1 MKENELHSVIL
12 AGLLHDIGK
21 FEQRTGLR
29 TGQNHSELS
38 GRFVNEILKGEWQSV
53 AGIVYNH
60 HIIDAHSAPNPYLT
74 RIVTLADWLASG
86 ERRELEDSQTGH
98 PEEIPLISIFSILNG
113 SEDYTYFP
121 LTKLPEDGNARPQRE
136 YKISSN
142 EYLELWRKFYNE
154 AQSLTGLP
162 FMALVNNLL
171 ALLEKYTVFV
181 PAAAYRSIADVSL
194 YHHLKL
200 TAAIAACLCQ
210 DNLNY
215 QDIEELLNVF
225 SNDQPNQDRV
235 VAHLVGGDISGIQN
249 FIYNLRAEGALKGLR
264 GRSLYLQLIAEAVA
278 GKIIERFNLGRVNLI
293 YIGGGHFYILT
304 PAPPEFTTELAK
316 VIAAVEQIL
325 LNEHKGKIGI
335 TIASQPV
342 KVLDF
347 KRARFGTIW
356 DSLHEQLAE
365 KKRRRFATIF
375 ADGKYND
382 VLGPK
387 GMGGEGSACIICGE
401 EIEKPGQ
408 DEQTCQLCHS
418 FAELGRKL
426 HKAKYLIE
434 KPATEPVDDRAGW
447 ERVFT
452 KLGMGY
458 DFSAQVDV
466 GEETITYVLNRTAME
481 PGVAGFRFIGRY
493 VPVKNGETAELK
505 DIADEAEGVK
515 RWGVLRADVDNLS
528 RTFIEGLGKENR
540 SISRLSMLSYLIGY
554 FFSARVEAL
563 AQSDEFRDSIYLAYS
578 GGDDLFLIGAW
589 SKLPE
594 FARRV
599 YDEFHR
605 FTSDRLTLSAG
616 IFIAPSEKFPVYQ
629 AARMAGRAEE
639 AAKGEGRDALSLLG
653 KVVKWQEYPEV
664 WEVKNQLVE
673 LLKQRDLPRALLGI
687 FNASWAEFKMANVG
701 KIPMFPVWRLIY
713 ALTRLK
719 EREKNKPEM
728 LTALNELERK
738 IIQGVGLHPH
748 LDLITRWAELETRRK
763 DA

>member
-21 FEQRTGLR
+21 FEQRTGLK
-29 TGQNHSELS
+29 TGQTHPELS
-38 GRFVNEILKGEWQSV
+38 GRFVSEILKEQWQSV

-60 HIIDAHSAPNPYLT
+60 HIRDANSAPNPYLT
-74 RIVTLADWLASG
+74 RIITLADWLASG
-86 ERRELEDSQTGH
+86 ERRELEDGQTGH
-98 PEEIPLISIFSILNG
+98 PEENPLISIFSTLYG
-113 SEDYTYFP
+113 SKDCTYFP
-121 LTKLPEDGNARPQRE
+121 LTELPKDGTAKPHKED
-136 YKISSN
+136 KISSN
-142 EYLELWRKFYNE
+142 DYLELWHKFYSE
-154 AQSLTGLP
+154 AKSLTGLR
-162 FMALVNNLL
+162 FMVLVNYLL

-200 TAAIAACLCQ
+200 TAAIAACLYH

-215 QDIEELLNVF
+215 QNIEELLNVF
-225 SNDQPNQDRV
+225 SDDQLNQDRV
-235 VAHLVGGDISGIQN
+235 VAYLVGGDISGIQN

-264 GRSLYLQLIAEAVA
+264 GRSLYLQLLGEAVA
-278 GKIIERFNLGRVNLI
+278 GKIIERFSLTRVNLI
-293 YIGGGHFYILT
+293 YIGGGHFYILA
-304 PAPPEFTTELAK
+304 PALTEFSTELAK
-316 VIAAVEQIL
+316 VITEVEQIL

-342 KVLDF
+342 TVVDF
-347 KRARFGTIW
+347 KQARFGIIW
-356 DSLHEQLAE
+356 ESLHEQLAE
-365 KKRRRFATIF
+365 KKRRRFASIL
-375 ADGKYND
+375 ADGRYKE

-387 GMGGEGSACIICGE
+387 GIGGEESACIICGE

-408 DEQTCQLCHS
+408 DEQICQLCHS
-418 FAELGRKL
+418 FAELGIKL
-426 HKAKYLIE
+426 HNAQYLIE
-434 KPATEPVDDRAGW
+434 KPATEPVEEIQGW
-447 ERVFT
+447 QRVLAE
-452 KLGMGY
+452 LGISY
-458 DFSAQVDV
+458 DFSAIVDV
-466 GEETITYVLNRTAME
+466 NEGNLTYALNQTSME

-528 RTFIEGLGKENR
+528 KTFIEGLGRQNR

-563 AQSDEFRDSIYLAYS
+563 AQNEEFKDSIYLAYS

-599 YDEFHR
+599 YDEFRR

-653 KVVKWQEYPEV
+653 KVVKWHEYPEV

-673 LLKQRDLPRALLGI
+673 LLKHRDLPRALLGI
-687 FNASWAEFKMANVG
+687 FNASWAEFKMAKDG
-701 KIPMFPVWRLIY
+701 EIPMFPVWRLIY

-719 EREKNKPEM
+719 ERERNKPEV

-748 LDLITRWAELETRRK
+748 LDLITRWAELETREKR
-763 DA
+763 